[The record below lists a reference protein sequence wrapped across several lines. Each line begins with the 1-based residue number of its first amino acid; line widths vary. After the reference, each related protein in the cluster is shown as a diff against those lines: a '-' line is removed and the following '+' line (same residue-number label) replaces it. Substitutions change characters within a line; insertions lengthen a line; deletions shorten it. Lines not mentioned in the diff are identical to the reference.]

1 MAGEAETLPIA
12 ADTAADGA
20 ANDLI
25 PAQDFSVSDQEFD
38 EVRAVIKDLTGIN
51 MGDSKRHLIY
61 RRLRTRLNA
70 TGIGTLRDYLDYLKQ
85 ADPKEVEAF
94 CNVVTT
100 NLTSF
105 FREGHHFDYL
115 ANTIIPEIAA
125 RQGSSDKRLRIW
137 SAGCSTGEEPY
148 SIAITVNE
156 SLGDLASWDAKIL
169 CTDLDTAVLE
179 TCTAGVYSLERAEKV
194 PPHQLRRWFKKSRG
208 ADSELVKV
216 SPALQDL
223 LTFRQL
229 NLMDKWPM
237 KGCFDV
243 IFCRNVMIYFDKPT
257 QRVLIERFAD
267 ILGEGGYLIL
277 GHSESLHNV
286 SDRFALLGKTIYR
299 RTL

>member
-1 MAGEAETLPIA
+1 MADEATALPIA
-12 ADTAADGA
+12 ADTEADGA
-20 ANDLI
+20 AVDLI
-25 PAQDFSVSDQEFD
+25 AAQDFSVSDQEFD
-38 EVRAVIKDLTGIN
+38 EIRVVIKELTGIN
-51 MGDSKRHLIY
+51 MGASKRHLIY
-61 RRLRTRLNA
+61 RRLRGRLKA
-70 TGIGTLRDYLDYLKQ
+70 TGIATLRGYLDYLEQ

-100 NLTSF
+100 NLTAF

-115 ANTIIPEIAA
+115 ANTIIPENAA

-156 SLGDLASWDAKIL
+156 SLRNLASWDAKIL

-179 TCTAGVYSLERAEKV
+179 TCRAGVYALERAEKI
-194 PPHQLRRWFKKSRG
+194 PPHQLRRWFRKGRG
-208 ADSELVKV
+208 EGSELVKV
-216 SPALQDL
+216 RTALQDL
-223 LTFRQL
+223 TTFKQL
-229 NLMDKWPM
+229 NLMDDWTM

-243 IFCRNVMIYFDKPT
+243 IFCSNVMIYFDKPT
-257 QRVLIERFAD
+257 QRVLIERFAN
-267 ILGEGGYLIL
+267 ILAEGGYLIL

-299 RTL
+299 RTH